1 LNERDRGNGRLQGR
15 RQGRQDQ
22 FSSEGGLPWRRHQE
36 EPDANGGSSSPK
48 SKNGNGG
55 NGKGAADEKKPAEQV
70 PAAAPATAVEEP
82 KEKKRKGRAPTE
94 GEPLKRVLIFL
105 SDDDITR
112 LKSEVGERGMSTKV
126 REIIKA
132 YLAQRA

>member
-1 LNERDRGNGRLQGR
+1 MAKPVKKN
-15 RQGRQDQ
+15 
-22 FSSEGGLPWRRHQE
+22 PT
-36 EPDANGGSSSPK
+36 ANGGSSSPK
-48 SKNGNGG
+48 GKDGNGG
-55 NGKGAADEKKPAEQV
+55 NGKGAGHDADKQPAGPV
-70 PAAAPATAVEEP
+70 PAPTPATAVEEP

>member
-1 LNERDRGNGRLQGR
+1 MAKPVKKN
-15 RQGRQDQ
+15 
-22 FSSEGGLPWRRHQE
+22 PT
-36 EPDANGGSSSPK
+36 ANGGSSSPK
-48 SKNGNGG
+48 GKNGNGG
-55 NGKGAADEKKPAEQV
+55 NGKGAGQGADKQPT
-70 PAAAPATAVEEP
+70 APAPTPTTAVEEP

-132 YLAQRA
+132 YLAPRA

>member
-1 LNERDRGNGRLQGR
+1 VA
-15 RQGRQDQ
+15 RQAKG
-22 FSSEGGLPWRRHQE
+22 
-36 EPDANGGSSSPK
+36 
-48 SKNGNGG
+48 KNGNGG
-55 NGKGAADEKKPAEQV
+55 NGKGAADEKKPAGQA
-70 PAAAPATAVEEP
+70 PTPATAVEEP